1 MEKDLLGFTTRK
13 LLKKFGA
20 GNHKPGSGS
29 AAAFQGMISAKL
41 LVTVIQLANLT
52 THRAKYLKF
61 LPELL
66 DMRLAINDRIFPEL
80 ANLFQDDSI
89 QFGKTISLR
98 KRRNAEADLV
108 AKNHLARRALHELK
122 VSIDIPLKIAE
133 LCIELARIAAFVF
146 DNGFQSARG
155 DTQVA
160 LSGAVSGLGG
170 CLSIVHL
177 NLLSFGSDEYNW
189 IKNVVQKCDAL
200 RREHSDL
207 NQIANSKIEKLTR
220 EVKDNTSL
228 YNEVDHLLNDIR
240 SYNKL
245 TNTQIED
252 FTSNL
257 QNIVWK
263 NRRTLWG
270 HDVEVDHLQV
280 LAPSLI
286 FKKMLGYAYDDTQG
300 LDFDFVNDELVEIAG
315 VIDQESKLVQISNH
329 TSQEIQNFTAAH
341 ELAHALLHRQP
352 VLHRDIPLDGSPKNR
367 QRPVEEEQAD
377 RFASYFLMPRK
388 LIRRRFKELFFT
400 DRYKINSDT
409 TSQNPIFVEREV

>member
-160 LSGAVSGLGG
+160 LSV
-170 CLSIVHL
+170 
-177 NLLSFGSDEYNW
+177 
-189 IKNVVQKCDAL
+189 
-200 RREHSDL
+200 
-207 NQIANSKIEKLTR
+207 
-220 EVKDNTSL
+220 
-228 YNEVDHLLNDIR
+228 
-240 SYNKL
+240 
-245 TNTQIED
+245 
-252 FTSNL
+252 
-257 QNIVWK
+257 
-263 NRRTLWG
+263 
-270 HDVEVDHLQV
+270 
-280 LAPSLI
+280 
-286 FKKMLGYAYDDTQG
+286 
-300 LDFDFVNDELVEIAG
+300 
-315 VIDQESKLVQISNH
+315 
-329 TSQEIQNFTAAH
+329 
-341 ELAHALLHRQP
+341 
-352 VLHRDIPLDGSPKNR
+352 
-367 QRPVEEEQAD
+367 
-377 RFASYFLMPRK
+377 
-388 LIRRRFKELFFT
+388 
-400 DRYKINSDT
+400 
-409 TSQNPIFVEREV
+409 